1 MVLTLLLFL
10 SKWFVLSLSLSV
22 YMYVFVYLKVH

>member
-22 YMYVFVYLKVH
+22 YVYVFVYLKVH